1 VTAARKLVETHYSA
15 LLAEAASGGIDS
27 DQIGRLLLDA
37 IIRHWRE
44 SRSLADIA
52 SELEF
57 VRTNLDP
64 DAEYVF
70 MRP

>member
-1 VTAARKLVETHYSA
+1 MTAAWKLVETHYSA
-15 LLAEAASGGIDS
+15 LLAEAASGGIDA

>member
-1 VTAARKLVETHYSA
+1 MTAARKLVETHYSA